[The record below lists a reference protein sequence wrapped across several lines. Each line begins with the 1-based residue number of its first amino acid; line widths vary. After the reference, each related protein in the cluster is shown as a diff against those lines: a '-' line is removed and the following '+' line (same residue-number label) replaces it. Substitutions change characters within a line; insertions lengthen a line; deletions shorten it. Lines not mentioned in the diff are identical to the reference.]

1 MLQTYGEQIALLLKI
16 LNTLTLMTAP
26 ASPAIAAAEEGD
38 PNVGAR
44 LRAIRE
50 LFGYSQRELARMAGV
65 TNGTVSMIE
74 QNQVSPSIG
83 SLKKLAGAL
92 SLTLADFFT
101 MNLARPSG
109 PFFRASELTELGAG
123 SVSLRMVPAGVP
135 EAKLQLLHEVYPAGT
150 DTGPALLS
158 HAGEEAGVVVR
169 GSIRV
174 TVGTREEV
182 LNAGDSYYFDSR
194 IPHRFRNVGD
204 EPCEIVSAATPC
216 SF

>member
-1 MLQTYGEQIALLLKI
+1 MTVLPSPS
-16 LNTLTLMTAP
+16 TAP
-26 ASPAIAAAEEGD
+26 DSEEGD

-50 LFGYSQRELARMAGV
+50 LFGYSQRELARLAGV

-92 SLTLADFFT
+92 SLTLAEFFT
-101 MNLARPSG
+101 MNPARPKG
-109 PFFRASELTELGAG
+109 PFFRAGELTELRGG
-123 SVSLRMVPAGVP
+123 GVSLRMVPAGVP
-135 EAKLQLLHEVYPAGT
+135 EAKLQLLHELYPPGT
-150 DTGPALLS
+150 DTGSALLS

-169 GSIRV
+169 GRIRV
-174 TVGTREEV
+174 TVGAREEV

-194 IPHRFRNVGD
+194 IPHRFRNVEN
-204 EPCEIVSAATPC
+204 EPCEIVSAATPP